1 MKAFFVR
8 AHHGNLTETFIQHG
22 FVAIGWFGENKA
34 SDYHNYPLLE
44 QHYKSVYPD
53 HTPNQAGANLGQIS
67 RFWNEIEVG
76 DIIVST
82 YRDGRLI
89 IGKATSKAY
98 FKIDEICYFPERI
111 NVEWKNGTFD
121 RYLLPYPVQA
131 SIRATL
137 TVFKIRYVNE
147 VAALAGYEA
156 SITEAQKAHKAHL
169 NYKAVI
175 NSIKEQLLQLN
186 DREFEYLVS
195 FLLQALGF
203 DSENG
208 QRHGKPGDGGIDF
221 EGRLDV
227 NGVTSIN
234 LQVQVK
240 RYNNSPIRE
249 PEIRSL
255 RGSAKGG
262 YQLTFITLSSFHKSA
277 IDSAS
282 DPQRLPVTLVDGDK
296 LIALFIEFYEKV
308 MELLEGAKESEDE
321 KEMIELILNKL
332 KFRRIII
339 PV

>member
-8 AHHGNLTETFIQHG
+8 AHHGALTDIFLQQG
-22 FVAIGWFGENKA
+22 FVAIGWFGENKCP
-34 SDYHNYPLLE
+34 DYHNYHTLE
-44 QHYKSVYPD
+44 QHYRSIYPD
-53 HTPNQAGANLGQIS
+53 HTANQAGANLGQIW
-67 RFWNEIEVG
+67 RFWNEIDEG
-76 DIIVST
+76 DIVVST

-89 IGKATSKAY
+89 IGKAIGKPY
-98 FKIDEICYFPERI
+98 FKFDDSCYFPERI
-111 NVEWKNGTFD
+111 NVEWQKSTYD

-147 VAALAGYEA
+147 VATLAGYEA
-156 SITEAQKAHKAHL
+156 SVTEAQKAHKAHL
-169 NYKAVI
+169 NYKNVI
-175 NSIKEQLLQLN
+175 QSIKEQLLQLN
-186 DREFEYLVS
+186 DREFEYFIS

-240 RYNNSPIRE
+240 RFNSTPIRE
-249 PEIRSL
+249 SEIRSL
-255 RGSAKGG
+255 RGSSKGG

-277 IDSAS
+277 IESAS

-296 LIALFIEFYEKV
+296 LIALFIEYYEKV
-308 MELLEGAKESEDE
+308 IELLEDAKESEDE
-321 KEMIELILNKL
+321 KEMLETLLGKL

-339 PV
+339 PM

>member
-1 MKAFFVR
+1 MNAFFVR
-8 AHHGNLTETFIQHG
+8 ANHGELTEIFKQHG
-22 FVAIGWFGENKA
+22 FVAIGWFGNDK
-34 SDYHNYPLLE
+34 SPNYHDYATLE
-44 QHYKSVYPD
+44 QHFKKHFPD
-53 HTPNQAGANLGQIS
+53 HNPNQTGASVGQIW
-67 RFWNEIEVG
+67 RFWNEIQKD

-89 IGKATSKAY
+89 IGKVVNNPY
-98 FKIDEICYFPERI
+98 FKSDDICYFPERI
-111 NVEWKNGTFD
+111 EVKWKEEAFD
-121 RYLLPYPVQA
+121 RHLLPYPVQA
-131 SIRATL
+131 SIRATK
-137 TVFKIRYVNE
+137 TVFKIRHLNE

-156 SITEAQKAHKAHL
+156 NITEAQKAHKAHL
-169 NYKAVI
+169 NYKNVI
-175 NSIKEQLLQLN
+175 GSIKEQLLQLS
-186 DREFEYLVS
+186 DREFEYFIS

-221 EGRLDV
+221 EGILDV

-240 RYNNSPIRE
+240 RYHKSPIRE

-277 IDSAS
+277 IESAA
-282 DPQRLPVTLVDGDK
+282 DPQRQPVTLVDGDK
-296 LIALFIEFYEKV
+296 LIALLIEYYEKI
-308 MELLEGAKESEDE
+308 
-321 KEMIELILNKL
+321 IELIEDAKDSETDNEMLESILNKL

-339 PV
+339 PI